1 MAKHQR
7 PSLEAFAQPFS
18 AAESP
23 APSAQVVELKQQEAP
38 QAQVEQGASKAR
50 VRNDAAH
57 TTLYLDKA
65 VRKVIKEIALHFD
78 RKPHDLYLEGIELM
92 LAHYG
97 RPSLKELAE

>member
-7 PSLEAFAQPFS
+7 PSLEAFAQIGQAEP
-18 AAESP
+18 AAP
-23 APSAQVVELKQQEAP
+23 AAQVVELKQPEAP
-38 QAQVEQGASKAR
+38 PASVGQGAPKAR
-50 VRNDAAH
+50 VRSDASH

-78 RKPHDLYLEGIELM
+78 RKPHDLYLEGIDLM

-97 RPSLKELAE
+97 RPSIKQISGK